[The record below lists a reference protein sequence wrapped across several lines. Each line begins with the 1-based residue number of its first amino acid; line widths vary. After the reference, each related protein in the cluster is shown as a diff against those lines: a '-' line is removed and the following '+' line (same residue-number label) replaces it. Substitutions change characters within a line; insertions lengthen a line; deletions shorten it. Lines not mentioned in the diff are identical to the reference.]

1 MVNAVGSDKFF
12 LPDTAAKKESGFFFA
27 RLVSGFCIPL
37 CFQARF
43 HHLAYNKKQPVV
55 YNSDRLLFVFSLKYQ
70 LSKGIPFDN
79 CSNKKAS

>member
-1 MVNAVGSDKFF
+1 MVNTAGSDKFF
-12 LPDTAAKKESGFFFA
+12 LPDAAAKKKVASLFA
-27 RLVSGFCIPL
+27 RPVSGFCALL

-70 LSKGIPFDN
+70 LSKGILFD
-79 CSNKKAS
+79 SWYSV